1 MHLGMQCVSQFVK
14 CVWQVNHNN
23 TGKLSIVHHH
33 GVTTTFRLIWHP
45 GIWYERNSSMA
56 QYIGDM
62 GIFRR
67 LITKRLLYLALKM
80 NVHIQRFWGIIFLY
94 CICLVFSYVICE
106 CIVWK
111 SFIL

>member
-1 MHLGMQCVSQFVK
+1 
-14 CVWQVNHNN
+14 
-23 TGKLSIVHHH
+23 
-33 GVTTTFRLIWHP
+33 
-45 GIWYERNSSMA
+45 MA